1 VLQRFYQL
9 ERGRTTAGTG
19 LSSLSMA
26 AATVA
31 LHDAV
36 IELLDKCA

>member
-19 LSSLSMA
+19 LSLSTA

-31 LHDAV
+31 LYDAV
-36 IELLDKCA
+36 IELLDKRA